1 MSSISEPFVKR
12 PVMTLLCMF
21 SLALFGVWGY
31 WQLPVSDMPDVDY
44 PVIQVQV
51 NYPGASPE
59 VMAANVASPLE
70 REFLKITG
78 IQTVTSENRQGNTSL
93 VLLFDMSKSLDSAAT
108 DVQTAI
114 NQAQGQLPQDLP
126 SPPTFSK
133 VNPNDQPILY
143 IGMASET
150 MTGGDLYDL
159 AFTQVAQRIQTIDGV
174 AAVDV
179 YGAQRSVRIEVDPER
194 IYNRGLTMGDVAAAV
209 RSHSNM
215 LGAGQIKGTAITY
228 ALQPNVQLVTPEEY
242 GNIIIK
248 VVEGQ
253 PVYIRD
259 VARVVEGS
267 ALEDLKIDYWAEGIP
282 QNAAALVLAIR
293 KSDGA
298 NAVEVSDRI
307 YAMYPVIREL
317 IPSSVLVAPI
327 YNSADTIRA
336 SVDDVQETLVI
347 AFVLVC
353 IVIFLF
359 LGRARDTLIPVVALP
374 MSLLLT
380 FIAMHMLGYTLDNL
394 SLMALTLSIGF
405 LVDDAVVFLE
415 NMVRRMEDYGES
427 PMEATIKGAREISFT
442 ILSMTLSLAAA
453 FIPLLFMEG
462 LMGRIFREF
471 SVTIVVAVIMSGIVS
486 LTLTPLMTARMLKN
500 HGGENKTTL
509 EKIAH
514 RVEHWLLGKYGPSLS
529 FFLKRSWI
537 SGILWFV
544 CIFGTGLLFYVL
556 PKTFIPIGDSGFI
569 SGVFIT
575 QTGTSG
581 DQMKRYQ
588 TQLREVME
596 KNPYV
601 EKFVSVTGV
610 GQFLQDNYGI
620 MFVLLKDRSE
630 RPPIEE
636 VNAMI
641 SGEIMQIP
649 GLIPAIRPQPTLEI
663 SAGGTSTNLGA
674 YAYTISGLDADAVMK
689 ESLSLYGKMWASGLF
704 SSVNS
709 SLYMDNP
716 QLEMNFLRDK
726 AALYGVTPTAFAS
739 ALRDAYSL
747 NYSYLIKT
755 PSLQYQVVV
764 EAAPEWRITP
774 DNLNLLYFQNNTD
787 AASGGNSASDDNM
800 VPLRTVADFSR
811 GIGPLA
817 INHFNNFTSV
827 TLYFDMAPDVPIGS
841 ATNLI
846 NTSTADFSTKGLSGE
861 FQGQAQQF
869 EAAAVSMVLM
879 LGLAFFVMYV
889 ILGILYESYMHPITV
904 LAALPVALVGGCLT
918 LWVFNEP
925 LSLYSM
931 IGMFVL
937 IGIVKKN
944 GIMMIDFALQRQAEG
959 LSPREAVHEASME
972 RFRPIIMTTIAAVF
986 GAVPIALGWGADAE
1000 ARKPLGLVVVGG
1012 LLVSQ
1017 LITLYIIPVLYLFF
1031 NWMQEHV
1038 LDKFALFQ
1046 RGERMK
1052 FGD

>member
-1 MSSISEPFVKR
+1 
-12 PVMTLLCMF
+12 MTLLCMF
-21 SLALFGVWGY
+21 SLALFGAWGY
-31 WQLPVSDMPDVDY
+31 WKLPVSDMPNVEY
-44 PVIQVQV
+44 PVIQVSV

-70 REFLKITG
+70 REFLKIQG
-78 IQTVTSENRQGNTSL
+78 INTVTSDNRQGNTSL
-93 VLLFDMSKSLDSAAT
+93 VLLFDMNKSLDGAAT

-114 NQAQGQLPQDLP
+114 NQASGQLPQDLP
-126 SPPTFSK
+126 SPPTFTK
-133 VNPNDQPILY
+133 VNPNDQPIIY

-150 MTGGDLYDL
+150 MTEGDLYDL
-159 AFTQVAQRIQTIDGV
+159 AFTQVAQRIQTVDGV

-179 YGAQRSVRIEVDPER
+179 YGAPRSIRIEVDPER
-194 IYNRGLTMGDVAAAV
+194 IYNRDLTMADVANAV
-209 RSHSNM
+209 RAHSNM
-215 LGAGQIKGTAITY
+215 IGAGQIKGTTLSY
-228 ALQPNVQLVTPEEY
+228 TLQPNVQLDTASQY
-242 GNIIIK
+242 GDIPIK
-248 VVEGQ
+248 TVNGA

-259 VARVVEGS
+259 VARVVEGPQ
-267 ALEDLKIDYWAEGIP
+267 LEDLKIDYWAPGIP
-282 QNAAALVLAIR
+282 QDAAALVLAIR

-298 NAVEVSDRI
+298 NAVQVSERV
-307 YAMYPVIREL
+307 YSMYPTIREL
-317 IPSSVLVAPI
+317 IPSSVLIAPI

-336 SVDDVQETLVI
+336 SVSDVQETLVI

-380 FIAMHMLGYTLDNL
+380 FIVMHLLGYTLDNL

-453 FIPLLFMEG
+453 FIPLLFMAG

-471 SVTIVVAVIMSGIVS
+471 SVTIVVAVIMSGVVS
-486 LTLTPLMTARMLKN
+486 LTLTPLMTARMLKATDKD
-500 HGGENKTTL
+500 NKTKL
-509 EKIAH
+509 EKLAS
-514 RVEHWLLGKYGPSLS
+514 RVEGWLLSKYDPSLT
-529 FFLKRSWI
+529 FFLKHGWI

-544 CIFGTGLLFYVL
+544 CIFGTGALFYLL
-556 PKTFIPIGDSGFI
+556 PKTFIPVGDSGFI
-569 SGVFIT
+569 QGVFIT
-575 QTGTSG
+575 KTGTSG
-581 DQMKRYQ
+581 DQMHKYQ
-588 TQLREVME
+588 AELREMME

-610 GQFLQDNYGI
+610 GQFLQDNFGI
-620 MFVLLKDRSE
+620 MFILLKDQKE
-630 RPPIEE
+630 RPPIEQ

-649 GLIPAIRPQPTLEI
+649 GVFPAIRPQPTMEI
-663 SAGGTSTNLGA
+663 STGGASTNLGA
-674 YAYTISGLDADAVMK
+674 YAYTISGLDADAVMQ
-689 ESLSLYGKMWASGLF
+689 ESMILFGKMLGSGLF
-704 SSVNS
+704 ASVQS

-716 QLEMNFLRDK
+716 QLEMNFLRER
-726 AALYGVTPTAFAS
+726 ALLYGVTPTAFATT
-739 ALRDAYSL
+739 LRDAYSL

-764 EAAPEWRITP
+764 EAAPEWRLNP
-774 DNLNLLYFQNNTD
+774 DDLNLLYYRNTSGD
-787 AASGGNSASDDNM
+787 APVDDGISTDL
-800 VPLRTVADFSR
+800 VPMPSVAEFTR
-811 GIGPLA
+811 GTGPLS
-817 INHFNNFTSV
+817 ISHYNNFTSV
-827 TLYFDMAPDVPIGS
+827 TLFFDMAPDVPIGS
-841 ATNLI
+841 ATKLI
-846 NTSTADFSTKGLSGE
+846 SDNTTHFISKGLSGDY
-861 FQGQAQQF
+861 QGQAQQF
-869 EAAAVSMVLM
+869 QQAAVSMVLM

-918 LWVFNEP
+918 LLVFEQP

-944 GIMMIDFALQRQAEG
+944 GIMMIDFALQRQSEG
-959 LSPREAVHEASME
+959 MTPREAVHEASME
-972 RFRPIIMTTIAAVF
+972 RFRPIMMTTIAAVF

-1012 LLVSQ
+1012 LIISQ

-1031 NWMQEHV
+1031 NWIQEHIM
-1038 LDKFALFQ
+1038 DKFALFQ

>member
-21 SLALFGVWGY
+21 SLALFGAWGY
-31 WQLPVSDMPDVDY
+31 WKLPVSDMPNVDY
-44 PVIQVQV
+44 PVIQVNV
-51 NYPGASPE
+51 SYPGASPE
-59 VMAANVASPLE
+59 VMSANVASPLE
-70 REFLKITG
+70 REFLKIQG
-78 IQTVTSENRQGNTSL
+78 IDTVTSTNRQGNTSL
-93 VLLFDMSKSLDSAAT
+93 VLLFDMNKSLDGAAT

-126 SPPTFSK
+126 SPPTFTK

-150 MTGGDLYDL
+150 MTEGDLYDL

-179 YGAQRSVRIEVDPER
+179 YGGQRAVRIQVDPER
-194 IYNRGLTMGDVAAAV
+194 LYNRGLTMADISRAV
-209 RSHSNM
+209 QANSNM
-215 LGAGQIKGTAITY
+215 IGAGQIKGTTVTY
-228 ALQPNVQLVTPEEY
+228 ALQPNVQLNRAEEY
-242 GNIIIK
+242 GKIIVKMDNGMPVYISDVAK
-248 VVEGQ
+248 VVEG
-253 PVYIRD
+253 V
-259 VARVVEGS
+259 S
-267 ALEDLKIDYWAEGIP
+267 LEDLKIDYWAEGIP

-298 NAVEVSDRI
+298 NAVQLSDKV
-307 YAMYPVIREL
+307 YAMYPTIREL
-317 IPSSVLVAPI
+317 IPSSVVIAPI

-380 FIAMHMLGYTLDNL
+380 FIAMHLLGYTLDNL

-453 FIPLLFMEG
+453 FIPLLFMAG

-471 SVTIVVAVIMSGIVS
+471 SVTIVVAVIMSGVVS
-486 LTLTPLMTARMLKN
+486 LTLTPLMTARMLKATDKDKKTPM
-500 HGGENKTTL
+500 EKLANK
-509 EKIAH
+509 
-514 RVEHWLLGKYGPSLS
+514 VEAWLLSKYDPSLT
-529 FFLKRSWI
+529 FFLKHGWI
-537 SGILWFV
+537 SGVLWFV
-544 CIFGTGLLFYVL
+544 CIVGTGALFYLL
-556 PKTFIPIGDSGFI
+556 PKTFIPVGDSGFI
-569 SGVFIT
+569 QGVFIT
-575 QTGTSG
+575 KTGTSG
-581 DQMKRYQ
+581 DQMHQYQ
-588 TQLREVME
+588 AELRKVLKE
-596 KNPYV
+596 NPYV
-601 EKFVSVTGV
+601 KTFVSVTGV
-610 GQFLQDNYGI
+610 GQFLQDNFGVMFI
-620 MFVLLKDRSE
+620 MLKDQKE
-630 RPPIEE
+630 RPPIEQ

-641 SGEIMQIP
+641 SGEIARIP
-649 GLIPAIRPQPTLEI
+649 GVIPAIRPQPTMEI
-663 SAGGTSTNLGA
+663 STGGASTNLGA
-674 YAYTISGLDADAVMK
+674 YAYTISGLDADAVMS
-689 ESLSLYGKMWASGLF
+689 ESMALYGKMWASGLF

-709 SLYMDNP
+709 SLYMDSP
-716 QLEMNFLRDK
+716 QLEMGFLRDRGS
-726 AALYGVTPTAFAS
+726 LYGVTPTAFAT

-764 EAAPEWRITP
+764 EAAPQWRMTP
-774 DNLNLLYFQNNTD
+774 DNLNLLYYRN
-787 AASGGNSASDDNM
+787 ASGETLVDDGLSQGL
-800 VPLRTVADFSR
+800 VPLNAVADFKR
-811 GIGPLA
+811 GVGPLS
-817 INHFNNFTSV
+817 IDHYNNFTSV
-827 TLYFDMAPDVPIGS
+827 TLFFDMAPNVPIGEATKLI
-841 ATNLI
+841 ATN
-846 NTSTADFSTKGLSGE
+846 TADFASKGLSGN

-869 EAAAVSMVLM
+869 EEAAVSMVLM

-904 LAALPVALVGGCLT
+904 LAALPVALVGGCIT
-918 LWVFNEP
+918 LWAFNEP

-944 GIMMIDFALQRQAEG
+944 GIMMIDFALQRQSEG
-959 LSPREAVHEASME
+959 MTPREAVHEASME
-972 RFRPIIMTTIAAVF
+972 RFRPIMMTTIAAVF
-986 GAVPIALGWGADAE
+986 GAVPIALGLGADAE
-1000 ARKPLGLVVVGG
+1000 ARQPLGLVVVGG
-1012 LLVSQ
+1012 LLISQ
-1017 LITLYIIPVLYLFF
+1017 LITLYIVPVLYLFF

-1038 LDKFALFQ
+1038 MDKFALFQ
-1046 RGERMK
+1046 RGERMT